1 MPVQIDDR
9 NELIA
14 MLAWQLDMG
23 VDEALLDHPDPTAP
37 PVRFDHLLA
46 SGTAPSAA
54 SSGPPSPA
62 ASTNAPMA
70 NAPVTDVPVTNV
82 PVTDEP
88 VTDEP
93 VTDLGGARASA
104 AAASSKNSGASG
116 KAIADSAAL
125 ASITSLAALQA
136 GLASLDDCPLKHTAS
151 NLCFADGNPGARLMI
166 IGEAPGRDEDRMGV
180 PFVGADGQLLDKML
194 ASIGLDRAS
203 AYLTNL
209 LPWRPP
215 GNRSPTEEETAM
227 LLPWLFRHVQLAKPD
242 IVLLLGGAAA
252 KMILGSAY
260 GIMKL
265 RGNWHDI
272 DFGDGLLRPAL
283 ASLHPAYLLR
293 SPAQKRLAFEDLLL
307 LAKRLGPERKDTR
320 QLDDE
325 TG

>member
-1 MPVQIDDR
+1 MPAQIHDR

-14 MLAWQLDMG
+14 MLAWQRDMG
-23 VDEALLDHPDPTAP
+23 VDEALLDHPVPDAP
-37 PVRFDHLLA
+37 PLRLDQLLA
-46 SGTAPSAA
+46 ANDSLP
-54 SSGPPSPA
+54 
-62 ASTNAPMA
+62 ASTAVKSAMRDATSHTHNLLDKLAGHKSAGDDPLKA
-70 NAPVTDVPVTNV
+70 SAGL
-82 PVTDEP
+82 E
-88 VTDEP
+88 
-93 VTDLGGARASA
+93 ASA
-104 AAASSKNSGASG
+104 AAAVATLSG
-116 KAIADSAAL
+116 
-125 ASITSLAALQA
+125 ITSLADLQA
-136 GLASLDDCPLKHTAS
+136 GLAGLDACPLKHTAS

-194 ASIGLDRAS
+194 MTIGLDRAS

-252 KMILGSAY
+252 KLVLGSND

-265 RGNWHDI
+265 RGHWHEI
-272 DFGDGLLRPAL
+272 DFGDGVLRPAL

-307 LAKRLGPERKDTR
+307 LAKRLGANDTKGR
-320 QLDDE
+320 AD
-325 TG
+325 

>member
-1 MPVQIDDR
+1 MPAQIHDR
-9 NELIA
+9 DELIA

-23 VDEALLDHPDPTAP
+23 VDEALLDHPVPDAP
-37 PVRFDHLLA
+37 PLRLDQLLA
-46 SGTAPSAA
+46 ANDSLPASTAVKPAMRDAA
-54 SSGPPSPA
+54 SHTHKLAGHKSAGDDP
-62 ASTNAPMA
+62 
-70 NAPVTDVPVTNV
+70 
-82 PVTDEP
+82 
-88 VTDEP
+88 
-93 VTDLGGARASA
+93 LKASA
-104 AAASSKNSGASG
+104 GAAVATLSG
-116 KAIADSAAL
+116 
-125 ASITSLAALQA
+125 ITSLAELQA
-136 GLASLDDCPLKHTAS
+136 GLAGLDACPLKHTAS

-194 ASIGLDRAS
+194 MTIGLDRAS

-252 KMILGSAY
+252 KLVLGSND

-265 RGNWHDI
+265 RGHWHEI
-272 DFGDGLLRPAL
+272 DFGDGVLRPAL

-307 LAKRLGPERKDTR
+307 LAKRLGANDTKGR
-320 QLDDE
+320 A
-325 TG
+325 G